1 MIDENTN
8 IYGELLTVGD
18 ELLSGRTVNNNAA
31 HLGHHLRLAGFQLR
45 WVTVVGDRQEDI
57 TAALVGAIER
67 AGFVLVTG
75 GLGPT
80 EERGPRPRPTAPRL
94 GRLPEREVHVR
105 RLRCGALQPL
115 RPRGP
120 ACRGVFR

>member
-1 MIDENTN
+1 MD
-8 IYGELLTVGD
+8 GELITVGD

-45 WVTVVGDRQEDI
+45 WVTVVGDRLEDI
-57 TAALVGAIER
+57 AAALVAAIER

-80 EERGPRPRPTAPRL
+80 EDDRTNVAVARARGRPLRRDPDSWK
-94 GRLPEREVHVR
+94 VISR
-105 RLRCGALQPL
+105 RLKKHDIPMTPGIVNMPDLP
-115 RPRGP
+115 
-120 ACRGVFR
+120 